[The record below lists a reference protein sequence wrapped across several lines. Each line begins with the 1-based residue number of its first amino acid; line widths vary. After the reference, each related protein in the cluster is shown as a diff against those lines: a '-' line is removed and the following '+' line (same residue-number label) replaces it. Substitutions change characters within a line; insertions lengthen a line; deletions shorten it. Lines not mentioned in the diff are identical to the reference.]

1 MADRREQLRFE
12 LTGQLW
18 ASLDLTAPIVIRDLG
33 IGGALVET
41 TLPGNWSALRL
52 AEVCLW
58 QEGPTVSAVVRHIT
72 PVTGAPDEGRHLI
85 GLEFMNVSPS
95 VQADIVRFVTSTSDS
110 DPQPAIGDASHT

>member
-18 ASLDLTAPIVIRDLG
+18 ASLDITAPIVIRDLG

-41 TLPGNWSALRL
+41 TLPGNWSALRI

-58 QEGPTVSAVVRHIT
+58 HDGPTVSAVVRHIT
-72 PVTGAPDEGRHLI
+72 PVAGGPEEGRHLI
-85 GLEFMNVSPS
+85 GLEFMNMSAS
-95 VQADIVRFVTSTSDS
+95 AHADIVRFVTSTA
-110 DPQPAIGDASHT
+110 DPGAQPPMRDASHT